1 MKDEDFKKATNL
13 KEEIKEISNFIYY
26 CENNW
31 LNLRIK
37 KIQKNL
43 KLHTAYGC
51 MSDELI
57 ASEELAK
64 RVLKTIEEYKSE
76 LEKEFDSI

>member
-1 MKDEDFKKATNL
+1 MKDEDYKKAADL
-13 KEEIKEISNFIYY
+13 KEEIKRLDTFIYY

-31 LNLRIK
+31 LNLHIK
-37 KIQKNL
+37 KIQNKL

-57 ASEELAK
+57 ASRGLAE
-64 RVLKTIEEYKSE
+64 RILKTIEEYKSE